1 LNPARN
7 LSESVSEDWEMMY
20 RADAMTTTCEF
31 RADLLPVSDICKPEQ
46 PTADFD
52 FMRKVIARFTQ
63 TVEFN

>member
-1 LNPARN
+1 
-7 LSESVSEDWEMMY
+7 MMY

-52 FMRKVIARFTQ
+52 FMRKVIAMFTQ